1 MAEDRFMLLLRMW
14 MVVCR
19 QTKLEAKLK
28 ICRTVV
34 DVKTECCLARSL
46 CPDIDHLPEAPE
58 EEGFLC
64 AREGGGG
71 VHDAFGLGRS
81 RKFTAHG
88 GIAARHSELIRKI

>member
-1 MAEDRFMLLLRMW
+1 MGF
-14 MVVCR
+14 CR
-19 QTKLEAKLK
+19 QTKLEAKLE
-28 ICRTVV
+28 ICRTIV
-34 DVKTECCLARSL
+34 DVKTEGGLAGSL
-46 CPDIDHLPEAPE
+46 CPDIYHLTEAPE